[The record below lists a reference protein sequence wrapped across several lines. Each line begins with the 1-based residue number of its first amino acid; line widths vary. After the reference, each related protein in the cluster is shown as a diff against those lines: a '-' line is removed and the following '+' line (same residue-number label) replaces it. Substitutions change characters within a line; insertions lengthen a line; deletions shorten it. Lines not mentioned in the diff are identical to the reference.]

1 MRWRKAVYACARRCG
16 AMPALALDRK
26 AAQLVALDAV
36 VAELKTH
43 DGIVRF
49 KKESFGLRYDALHTT
64 HRRAWRRK

>member
-1 MRWRKAVYACARRCG
+1 
-16 AMPALALDRK
+16 MPALALDRK
-26 AAQLVALDAV
+26 AAQLVVLDAV